1 MIAYLVL
8 TIMLLAMSNER
19 ATDAQ
24 IRRAAGSQSLEKLQE
39 AVATGWTAEDI
50 NQQALTGKSALHMAA
65 WQGCLENIHYLLDTT
80 GCDTDC
86 YSRAEF
92 SYGKSAI
99 FFATTGSRNEVV
111 DLLLDQGAWVK
122 IVNNKGQSILS
133 IASSHLQPQLISK
146 IQEKEK
152 EQQGPWWNFRASHSD
167 GLEYGD
173 LDPRFIDRPL
183 RPEDIV
189 TPWAVNPTTKETRK
203 GGFLKRNPHM
213 EKEAAENQKQ
223 PKPKQKAAPSL
234 SDEEVAELEE
244 SWKRIAS
251 GFERNSEMDLVQDLA
266 KVVRLGDKQRQAW
279 IPNAA
284 ETLME
289 SASDDLSRIETFI
302 EASIVRASKREAQL
316 LQKLLQRMLQPDRDQ
331 ETEANESST
340 PHSAPVKARP
350 SLDSRPWKEA
360 CSKVNSLSMDLL
372 EKNRSSILSLPEAP
386 IWVDSTTKLRNLHER
401 LQTCDIVGV
410 DTEWHDVHNKKAA
423 VATIQIAYQENAV
436 LKAYVVDLI
445 AADPAS
451 RKLAQQVVQSLF
463 ESDVTVLGFAF
474 GHDVPMLE
482 AFVGHSLPRNF
493 LDLQLLMTADG
504 SSVPG
509 LKACAARFST
519 TPLSKDEQCS
529 DWARRPLSQS
539 QLDYAGLDAAVLL
552 VLLAEHAKK
561 GATQV

>member
-1 MIAYLVL
+1 M
-8 TIMLLAMSNER
+8 LAMSNER

-65 WQGCLENIHYLLDTT
+65 WQGCLENIHYLLDA
-80 GCDTDC
+80 GCDADC
-86 YSRAEF
+86 YSRGEF

-99 FFATTGSRNEVV
+99 FFAATRSRNEVI
-111 DLLLDQGAWVK
+111 DLLLDRGAWVK

-133 IASSHLQPQLISK
+133 IGSSHLTPQIISK
-146 IQEKEK
+146 IQEKEQ

-167 GLEYGD
+167 GLLYGD
-173 LDPRFIDRPL
+173 LDPRFLDRPL

-189 TPWAVNPTTKETRK
+189 TPWAVNPTTNETRK
-203 GGFLKRNPHM
+203 GGFLKRNPRVA
-213 EKEAAENQKQ
+213 KEAAEKQMQ
-223 PKPKQKAAPSL
+223 PKPKKKVAPSL
-234 SDEEVAELEE
+234 SDEEAAELEE
-244 SWKRIAS
+244 SWKRIAT
-251 GFERNSEMDLVQDLA
+251 GFQRNLEMNLVQDLA
-266 KVVRLGDKQRQAW
+266 KVVTLGDKQRQAW

-284 ETLME
+284 ETLLE
-289 SASDDLSRIETFI
+289 LASDDLSRIETFI
-302 EASIVRASKREAQL
+302 GASIMRVSKREAQL
-316 LQKLLQRMLQPDRDQ
+316 LQKLLQRMQQPDRDP
-331 ETEANESST
+331 ESEAKESSKS
-340 PHSAPVKARP
+340 HSAPVKVRP
-350 SLDSRPWKEA
+350 SLGSRPWKEA
-360 CSKVNSLSMDLL
+360 CSKVTSLSMDLL
-372 EKNRSSILSLPEAP
+372 EKARSSIISLPEAP
-386 IWVDSTTKLRNLHER
+386 IWVDSTTKLSNLHEL

-410 DTEWHDVHNKKAA
+410 DTEWHVDNKKAA
-423 VATIQIAYQENAV
+423 VATIQIAYLENAL
-436 LKAYVVDLI
+436 LKAYVVDLT
-445 AADPAS
+445 AVDPAY
-451 RKLAQQVVQSLF
+451 RKLAQHVVQWLF
-463 ESDVTVLGFAF
+463 ESDVIVLGFAF

-482 AFVGHSLPRNF
+482 AFVGHALPHNF

-561 GATQV
+561 EASLNG